1 VRAEDARLLEERV
14 RGGRHELVIAF
25 FDPGSPGWFRI
36 VVDRKTYR
44 TLDVRMVAPAHF
56 MHDTYGPFNA
66 PVSIRP
72 PLT

>member
-1 VRAEDARLLEERV
+1 
-14 RGGRHELVIAF
+14 VIAF

-56 MHDTYGPFNA
+56 MHDAYGPFNA